1 MTLNNTMTLK
11 RRLVTAF
18 LITLL
23 LPTFLFTIVVA
34 VAYTSSS
41 GSQADIQ
48 SNWIQAFVLMA
59 VMICITAIVLVFW
72 LYRSIIRP
80 LNILTEA
87 TYRIKEGDLDF
98 SIPTDATSSDELELL
113 CEDFEEMRRKLKEQI
128 DARLQ
133 YEQDTVVLIS
143 NISHDLKTPLTALK
157 GYAEGLL
164 DGVAD
169 TPEKQTKYLKTIYTK
184 ANDMSV
190 LVDELT
196 FFSKIDT
203 NVIPYNFNIIS
214 IDSFL
219 RDCVEEMSLDTE
231 IKGVSLSYSSGL
243 RESGMVIADV
253 EQLRRVLSNC
263 ISNSVKYMGKPQGD
277 ILINSS
283 EEGDYIRVSIT
294 DNGPGI
300 DQKDLTHIF
309 DRFFRTDTS
318 RNSKKGGTGLGLAIV
333 KKIIEDHSGTIS
345 AASVPGEGTSIYFT
359 LPRADIQ
366 KKETTVSEIRS
377 DLEEMLPKTRKNG
390 NQNRRS
396 VRTREELAPIM
407 SDRTSAPIQDAENEV
422 PVPEPVPEE
431 RQTDRRT
438 GTNNRRDADTR
449 ALYYAAYDR
458 RSLNERRKNDR
469 RKTQGTVSD
478 RRVTSENSNTPKE
491 TEAKHGKNTNR
502 RR

>member
-1 MTLNNTMTLK
+1 
-11 RRLVTAF
+11 
-18 LITLL
+18 
-23 LPTFLFTIVVA
+23 
-34 VAYTSSS
+34 
-41 GSQADIQ
+41 
-48 SNWIQAFVLMA
+48 
-59 VMICITAIVLVFW
+59 
-72 LYRSIIRP
+72 
-80 LNILTEA
+80 
-87 TYRIKEGDLDF
+87 
-98 SIPTDATSSDELELL
+98 
-113 CEDFEEMRRKLKEQI
+113 
-128 DARLQ
+128 
-133 YEQDTVVLIS
+133 
-143 NISHDLKTPLTALK
+143 
-157 GYAEGLL
+157 
-164 DGVAD
+164 
-169 TPEKQTKYLKTIYTK
+169 
-184 ANDMSV
+184 MSV

-300 DQKDLTHIF
+300 EQKDLSHIF

-366 KKETTVSEIRS
+366 KKETTVSEIKS
-377 DLEEMLPKTRKNG
+377 DLEEMLPKTRKSG

-396 VRTREELAPIM
+396 TRTEEESRP
-407 SDRTSAPIQDAENEV
+407 ENV
-422 PVPEPVPEE
+422 PDE
-431 RQTDRRT
+431 RRTDRRM
-438 GTNNRRDADTR
+438 GGNNRRDADAR

-458 RSLNERRKNDR
+458 RSQNERRKNDR
-469 RKTQGTVSD
+469 RKTEGTAAD
-478 RRVTSENSNTPKE
+478 RRVTPETGNTTKE

-502 RR
+502 RRRT